1 MPIRARHVRWK
12 SFREYLL
19 DLKKPEDERSD
30 FVYASSGEDVPRS
43 ALVVHHKG
51 DDEPAEKLRRLEN
64 ILSAYADS
72 LGWSA
77 MEIGDEEDHGLW

>member
-19 DLKKPEDERSD
+19 DLKKPEDERAD
-30 FVYASSGEDVPRS
+30 FVYASSGEDVNRS
-43 ALVVHHKG
+43 ALIVPHK
-51 DDEPAEKLRRLEN
+51 DDDPAEKLRRLEN
-64 ILSAYADS
+64 ILSGYADE
-72 LGWSA
+72 LGWEA